1 MRMQEIAK
9 KYKERQKALKDK
21 DINYIKSFS
30 NISVKNVCEDLK
42 IAYPNVMAGTTS
54 YDNIHK
60 VKNEIERRIK
70 IISGE

>member
-9 KYKERQKALKDK
+9 EYKKRQNILKSK
-21 DINYIKSFS
+21 DLNYIKSFS

-70 IISGE
+70 IINGE